1 MKQISPTRMRSLCAG
16 AALLAIVATG
26 CAGIGKSLQ
35 APDIRL
41 AGLSVDEVDLF
52 ETVLQ
57 LKLRVINGN
66 DIPLALKGI
75 QCELELNGK
84 SVATGVSKT
93 PVTIPALGSDT
104 VTVSVYSSMF
114 HIASSFFRIAQTET
128 AKTGHPDLTY
138 RLKGRIHL
146 ETSGL
151 TPTTIPFKSTGNISL
166 EDAFGKFVE

>member
-1 MKQISPTRMRSLCAG
+1 MKRLRMKRLFVG
-16 AALLAIVATG
+16 AALLVVVATG
-26 CAGIGKSLQ
+26 CAGLGQSLQ
-35 APDIRL
+35 APDIRM
-41 AGLSVDEVDLF
+41 AGLAVEEVDLF

-57 LKLRVINGN
+57 LRLRVINGN

-104 VTVSVYSSMF
+104 VTVKVYSSMF
-114 HIASSFFRIAQTET
+114 NIASTFFRMAQTEA

-138 RLKGRIHL
+138 QLKGRIHL

-166 EDAFGKFVE
+166 EDAFGKIVE